1 MKKVIVLTGAGM
13 SADSGLGTF
22 RDAGGLWEEHDIY
35 DVATPEGFRR
45 DPEMVLRFYNERRK
59 QTHEAEPHAGHK
71 ALARLEEHF
80 DVTIVTQNIDN
91 LHERAGSSDVLHLH
105 GEITK
110 VRSVEDPSLVYDI
123 GGDPIE
129 VGDTAEDGAQLRPHV
144 VWFGEMVPHMEQAAE
159 IVPEADLLLVIGTSL
174 VVYPAAGLVDLVP
187 GTIPR
192 FVVDPA
198 RPEINLDGWEHI
210 EKRAEE
216 GAPELVDRLI
226 AEKS

>member
-22 RDAGGLWEEHDIY
+22 RDSGGLWEEHDIY

-45 DPEMVLRFYNERRK
+45 NPEMVLRFYNERRR
-59 QTHEAEPHAGHK
+59 TVHEAEPHAGHK

-91 LHERAGSSDVLHLH
+91 LHERAGSTDVLHLH

-144 VWFGEMVPHMEQAAE
+144 VWFGEMVPNMEQAAE
-159 IVPEADLLLVIGTSL
+159 VVPKADLLVVIGTSL
-174 VVYPAAGLVDLVP
+174 VVFPAAGLVDLVNQS
-187 GTIPR
+187 TPR
-192 FVVDPA
+192 FVVDPSQ
-198 RPEINLDGWEHI
+198 PEINLEGWEHI
-210 EKRAEE
+210 AKRAET
-216 GAPELVDRLI
+216 GTPELVERLI
-226 AEKS
+226 ENET